1 MTQQEIEHLQAEL
14 AALKIYKPAAKATR
28 TIASVKRIAPT
39 NYQFWG
45 IDFSDSDVSESA
57 A

>member
-14 AALKIYKPAAKATR
+14 AALKMYKPAAKATR
-28 TIASVKRIAPT
+28 TIEPVKQIAPT

-45 IDFSDSDVSESA
+45 IDFSDSEGSESA
-57 A
+57 E

>member
-28 TIASVKRIAPT
+28 TIEPVKRIAPT

>member
-14 AALKIYKPAAKATR
+14 ASLKMYKPAAKETQS
-28 TIASVKRIAPT
+28 IEPVKRIAPT

-45 IDFSDSDVSESA
+45 IDFSDSECSESA

>member
-1 MTQQEIEHLQAEL
+1 MTQQEIEHLQDEL

-28 TIASVKRIAPT
+28 TIETVKRIAPT

-45 IDFSDSDVSESA
+45 IDFSDSDDSESA

>member
-28 TIASVKRIAPT
+28 TIEPVKRIAPT

-45 IDFSDSDVSESA
+45 IDFSDSEGSESA